1 MVSFCLVLHHFS
13 IKCPNEPLVTTYTSD
28 SGCCLSKDGF
38 FFVVWGITRNQNLKL
53 WAAEFFFSKLKHK
66 WGKHIVN
73 LTSARSLNFTLQS
86 FTKIKLASISIF
98 LANILLNFIF
108 KDFYLNQLLSYIKY
122 GLSNLF
128 EKKKLGMSA
137 VTIFQVPDEDLPIN
151 STSVGNF
158 DNSKC

>member
-1 MVSFCLVLHHFS
+1 MFL
-13 IKCPNEPLVTTYTSD
+13 IKCV
-28 SGCCLSKDGF
+28 
-38 FFVVWGITRNQNLKL
+38 LKL
-53 WAAEFFFSKLKHK
+53 LINSAFLFLLLLIHICVRQRVSDCDQRLIGAFNQIGKENQTTQHQD
-66 WGKHIVN
+66 KHIVN

-86 FTKIKLASISIF
+86 FTKIKLASISLF

-151 STSVGNF
+151 STSVGNL
-158 DNSKC
+158 DNSKCQ